1 MKFIKL
7 LILDIFSR
15 LFNKDKCDH
24 KCDHEYQTITNLY
37 GKEVLNVGFRK
48 YKSIKEC
55 KHCGNVVY
63 STKRDK
69 NCNVANKKFRIY
81 K

>member
-1 MKFIKL
+1 MFYLKFIKL
-7 LILDIFSR
+7 LILNKLLK
-15 LFNKDKCDH
+15 LFDKD

-37 GKEVLNVGFRK
+37 GKEVINVEYKK

-55 KHCGNVVY
+55 KHCGNIVY

>member
-1 MKFIKL
+1 MFYLKFINL
-7 LILDIFSR
+7 LILNKLLK
-15 LFNKDKCDH
+15 LFDKD

-37 GKEVLNVGFRK
+37 GKEVINVGYKK

-55 KHCGNVVY
+55 KHCGNIVY

-69 NCNVANKKFRIY
+69 NCNVANKKYRIY

>member
-1 MKFIKL
+1 MFYLKFIKL
-7 LILDIFSR
+7 LILDKLLK
-15 LFNKDKCDH
+15 LFDKD

-37 GKEVLNVGFRK
+37 GKEVINVGYKK

-55 KHCGNVVY
+55 KHCGNIVY

>member
-1 MKFIKL
+1 MVYLKFIKL
-7 LILDIFSR
+7 LILDKFSR
-15 LFNKDKCDH
+15 LFDKDKCV
-24 KCDHEYQTITNLY
+24 HEYQTITNLY
-37 GKEVLNVGFRK
+37 GKEVINVGYKK

-55 KHCGNVVY
+55 KHCGNIVY